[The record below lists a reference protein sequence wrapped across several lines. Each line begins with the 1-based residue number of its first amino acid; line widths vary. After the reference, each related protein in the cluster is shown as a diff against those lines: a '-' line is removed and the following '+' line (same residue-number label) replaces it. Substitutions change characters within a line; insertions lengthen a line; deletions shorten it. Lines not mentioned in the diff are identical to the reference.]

1 MILEYVVTDKD
12 ISIKQILKEKLSV
25 SENLII
31 KLKKHNSIFVNN
43 TPVYISYEISAGD
56 VLTINLNFNEE
67 SDNIIPN
74 KNINFDIIY
83 EDEYM
88 LVVDKPTGIPVH
100 PSIAHFEDSLSNGV
114 KYYFDFK
121 NIHTKIRPVNRLDKD
136 TSGIVIFAKSGYI
149 QESLTRQMKKGI
161 FKKYYIAILEGKLN
175 EKKGT
180 ISAPI
185 ARKSGSIIEREVNR
199 NGASAISHYEV
210 LKESDKYSKVEFLL
224 ETGRT
229 HQIRLHSK
237 YIGSPIVGDFL
248 YGTPKNGL
256 NRHLLHA
263 YRIELIHPISRQKIV
278 LESKLPEVFNKYIL

>member
-88 LVVDKPTGIPVH
+88 LVVDKPAGIPVH

-185 ARKSGSIIEREVNR
+185 ARKSCSIIEREINR

-237 YIGSPIVGDFL
+237 YIGCPIVGDFL

>member
-88 LVVDKPTGIPVH
+88 LVVDKPAGIPVH

-185 ARKSGSIIEREVNR
+185 ARKSGSIIEREINR

-237 YIGSPIVGDFL
+237 YIGCPIVGDFL

>member
-74 KNINFDIIY
+74 KNINLDIIY
-83 EDEYM
+83 EDDYM
-88 LVVDKPTGIPVH
+88 LVVDKPAGIPVH
-100 PSIAHFEDSLSNGV
+100 PSISHFEDSLSNGV
-114 KYYFDFK
+114 QYYFNFK

-185 ARKSGSIIEREVNR
+185 ARKSGSIIEREINR